1 MCLLTVSCN
10 YFSLV
15 PHRYVSNQ
23 ELVRLKWVETINECK
38 RLKDKLDS
46 AEKDIS
52 VLDSKLI
59 SARRWLDDE
68 RQQRKQIELERDA
81 YANQL
86 EEVRRILLT
95 DPTLKLSNEAKEKL
109 SILSRTTSGTLTSIC
124 GTPAPDRL
132 NTIAENESVM
142 SYLSDVSF
150 SRSENEIDDLP
161 RTRNAV
167 KKHLPRGVEEDFLS
181 VKKRRS
187 NVRSTPYYTPTAP
200 RVDLIVSLER
210 NEESD
215 DKKIVERRNEE
226 ANNCFSAVDQI
237 NARMHSFVSK
247 TNIMPDT
254 CSWCSK
260 KTGFGRMVLR
270 CVDCN
275 SIVHPECRDK
285 IPLPCIPMGTP
296 TKKAGTGTISD
307 YTPLNPPMIPA
318 IVVHCINEIELR
330 GLTEIGIYR
339 YSFCFIF

>member
-1 MCLLTVSCN
+1 METV
-10 YFSLV
+10 
-15 PHRYVSNQ
+15 
-23 ELVRLKWVETINECK
+23 NECK
-38 RLKDKLDS
+38 RLKDKVDS

-52 VLDSKLI
+52 VLDSKLF

-68 RQQRKQIELERDA
+68 RQQRKGIELERDA
-81 YANQL
+81 YAHQL

-109 SILSRTTSGTLTSIC
+109 SILSRTTSGTLTPVC

-142 SYLSDVSF
+142 SYLSDASF
-150 SRSENEIDDLP
+150 SRSEHEIDDSP
-161 RTRNAV
+161 RSRNTV
-167 KKHLPRGVEEDFLS
+167 KKRVPRGVDEELLS
-181 VKKRRS
+181 LKKRRS
-187 NVRSTPYYTPTAP
+187 NVRFTPYCTPTAP
-200 RVDLIVSLER
+200 RVDLIESLEQ
-210 NEESD
+210 NEETD
-215 DKKIVERRNEE
+215 DKKLVEEKNGGE
-226 ANNCFSAVDQI
+226 ANNCFSAVDRI
-237 NARMHSFVSK
+237 NARLHSFVSK

-260 KTGFGRMVLR
+260 KTGFGRMVLK

-285 IPLPCIPMGTP
+285 IPLPCIPIGTP

-307 YTPLNPPMIPA
+307 YAPLNPPMIPA

-339 YSFCFIF
+339 YIIPPKVIINV

>member
-1 MCLLTVSCN
+1 M
-10 YFSLV
+10 
-15 PHRYVSNQ
+15 
-23 ELVRLKWVETINECK
+23 KWVETINECK

-68 RQQRKQIELERDA
+68 RHQRKQIELEKDA

-86 EEVRRILLT
+86 EEVRRIILS
-95 DPTLKLSNEAKEKL
+95 DPTLKLSTEAKEKL

-142 SYLSDVSF
+142 SYLSDASF

-161 RTRNAV
+161 RTRSAV
-167 KKHLPRGVEEDFLS
+167 KKHLPRSVDEQIS

-187 NVRSTPYYTPTAP
+187 SVRTIAYYTPTAP
-200 RVDLIVSLER
+200 RVESIESFER
-210 NEESD
+210 NVVTD
-215 DKKIVERRNEE
+215 DKKVAAKKNEE
-226 ANNCFSAVDQI
+226 ANNEFSAVERI
-237 NARMHSFVSK
+237 NARLHSFVSK

-254 CSWCSK
+254 CTWCLK

-307 YTPLNPPMIPA
+307 YAPTNPPMIPA
-318 IVVHCINEIELR
+318 IVVHCINEIEFR

-339 YSFCFIF
+339 

>member
-1 MCLLTVSCN
+1 M
-10 YFSLV
+10 
-15 PHRYVSNQ
+15 
-23 ELVRLKWVETINECK
+23 
-38 RLKDKLDS
+38 
-46 AEKDIS
+46 
-52 VLDSKLI
+52 DSKLV

-109 SILSRTTSGTLTSIC
+109 SILSRTTSGTLTSMC
-124 GTPAPDRL
+124 GTPIPDRL

-161 RTRNAV
+161 RSRNAV
-167 KKHLPRGVEEDFLS
+167 KKHLPRGVEEEFLS

-187 NVRSTPYYTPTAP
+187 NVRSTYYTPTAP
-200 RVDLIVSLER
+200 RVDLIESMER
-210 NEESD
+210 NEETD
-215 DKKIVERRNEE
+215 EKKVVEKNEE
-226 ANNCFSAVDQI
+226 VENCFSAVDRI
-237 NARMHSFVSK
+237 NARMHNFVTGK
-247 TNIMPDT
+247 NIMPGT

-260 KTGFGRMVLR
+260 KTGFGFGQKVMR
-270 CVDCN
+270 CKDCK
-275 SIVHPECRDK
+275 SVVHPECRDK

-296 TKKAGTGTISD
+296 TKKGSQGTISD
-307 YTPLNPPMIPA
+307 YAPADPPMIPA

-339 YSFCFIF
+339 